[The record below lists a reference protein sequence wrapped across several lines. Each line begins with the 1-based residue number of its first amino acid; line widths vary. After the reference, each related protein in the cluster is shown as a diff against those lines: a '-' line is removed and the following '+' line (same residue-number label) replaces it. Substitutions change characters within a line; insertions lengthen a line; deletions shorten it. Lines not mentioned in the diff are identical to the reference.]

1 MYRAVTR
8 MSQKVWELPF
18 QSRML
23 ASVHDEL
30 LMLAEDGRGEE
41 LREIMVE
48 EMRQAWLDI
57 FPGSE
62 TANLSESAVGQ
73 SWAAKPNYYILCSHS
88 ADHTIFRGFTDE
100 LKLDILT
107 LLLRRPDHVHYRS

>member
-1 MYRAVTR
+1 
-8 MSQKVWELPF
+8 
-18 QSRML
+18 
-23 ASVHDEL
+23 
-30 LMLAEDGRGEE
+30 MLAEDGRGEE

-73 SWAAKPNYYILCSHS
+73 SWAAKP
-88 ADHTIFRGFTDE
+88 
-100 LKLDILT
+100 
-107 LLLRRPDHVHYRS
+107 